1 MKTYRS
7 QKTETKTK
15 VKKKEEKGRTI
26 KNQIGKR
33 GKRQ

>member
-15 VKKKEEKGRTI
+15 VKKKEEKERTI

>member
-15 VKKKEEKGRTI
+15 MKKKEEKERTI